1 MRPRRRFAPRG
12 RAGRLPADPT
22 ATVLYRCQ
30 TPTDWL
36 CPCGRVARRLRAA
49 GHEVHEVRVAWR
61 GRDREDVQALTG
73 QSVVPVAVI
82 DSDAICDSHRI
93 VEHLQR

>member
-1 MRPRRRFAPRG
+1 MSEARDGAPV
-12 RAGRLPADPT
+12 T
-22 ATVLYRCQ
+22 LYRCR

-49 GHEVHEVRVAWR
+49 GHEVREVRVAWR
-61 GRDREDVQALTG
+61 GRDREDVQAVTG

-82 DSDAICDSHRI
+82 DGDAICDSRRI
-93 VEHLQR
+93 VEHLDR